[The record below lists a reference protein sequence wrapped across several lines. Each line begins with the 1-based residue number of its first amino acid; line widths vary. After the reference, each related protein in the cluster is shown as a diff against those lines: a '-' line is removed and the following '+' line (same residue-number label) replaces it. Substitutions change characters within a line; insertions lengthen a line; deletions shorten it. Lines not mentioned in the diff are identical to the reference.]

1 MSKGNSPK
9 GESKMDNVVEK
20 AYKINEHEKD
30 FNIDIPDVK
39 IGDVVELYD
48 IWDGEG
54 ETPVESYSYLVSNS
68 GEDGNGYCPIWINYV
83 WEAVDKDR
91 IKIIDIQLI

>member
-1 MSKGNSPK
+1 MN
-9 GESKMDNVVEK
+9 NVVEK

-39 IGDVVELYD
+39 IGDVVKLDD

-54 ETPVESYSYLVSNS
+54 ETPVKQYSYLVSNC
-68 GEDGNGYCPIWINYV
+68 GEDGDGNYPVWINYV
-83 WEAVDKDR
+83 WETVDKDR

>member
-1 MSKGNSPK
+1 MN
-9 GESKMDNVVEK
+9 NVVEK

-39 IGDVVELYD
+39 IGDVVKLDD

-54 ETPVESYSYLVSNS
+54 
-68 GEDGNGYCPIWINYV
+68 GNTCKTI
-83 WEAVDKDR
+83 
-91 IKIIDIQLI
+91 